1 MTAPFSPPT
10 LLSPLA
16 TGFGLLLLLLLI
28 PGPARAAGAPI
39 TVVIWNIRY
48 PEGSVHVDVCTRAT
62 FLKSSC
68 PFSAS
73 APARIGETKVV
84 VPDVPP
90 GDYAIQAFH
99 DFKNTGTLEQ
109 GAFGIPRE
117 GIAFS
122 RDPPLG
128 LHGPSFDRARFAHG
142 DEPQTLRLRLHHFK
156 PPPPSSHGPP

>member
-1 MTAPFSPPT
+1 MTASA
-10 LLSPLA
+10 LLSSVA
-16 TGFGLLLLLLLI
+16 TGLGLLLLLV
-28 PGPARAAGAPI
+28 PGSAAAAGAPI
-39 TVVIWNIRY
+39 TVVVRDLRY
-48 PEGSVHVDVCTRAT
+48 SDGSVHVDVCTRTT
-62 FLKSSC
+62 FLKGGGC

-99 DFKNTGTLEQ
+99 DFKNTGTLER
-109 GAFGIPRE
+109 GALGIPRE
-117 GIAFS
+117 GVAFS

-128 LHGPSFDRARFAHG
+128 VHGPTFDRARFTHG

-156 PPPPSSHGPP
+156 PPPPPSRSTP